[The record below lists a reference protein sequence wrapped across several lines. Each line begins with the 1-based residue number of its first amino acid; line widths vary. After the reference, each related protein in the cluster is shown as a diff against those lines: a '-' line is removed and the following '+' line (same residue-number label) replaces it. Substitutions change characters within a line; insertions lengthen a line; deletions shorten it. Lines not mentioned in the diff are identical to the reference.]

1 MRIAVCDDEKHQTEY
16 LTKLV
21 NAWADE
27 RGLRVTVR
35 GYGGAGEYLFAGE
48 CFDVLLLDIQMD
60 GQSGLELARELR
72 TRDENLLIIFIT
84 AYEDYA
90 REGYEVSAL
99 RYLMKPVDE
108 RQLYAALDNARRRL
122 SKPKKFIIAE
132 ERGEYI
138 RLPQEDIL
146 YAESFD
152 HYIKLMTGRGSYT
165 VRMKASAFDAE
176 AEGFVRCHRS
186 YSVNLKYVRR
196 ITRVGLMLDDGSV
209 IPVSRRLFDKLNSAF
224 VKYYKGEAE

>member
-16 LTKLV
+16 LARLV
-21 NAWADE
+21 NAWASA

-35 GYGGAGEYLFAGE
+35 EYGSAGEYLFAGE

-72 TRDENLLIIFIT
+72 KRDENLLIIFIT

-108 RQLYAALDNARRRL
+108 AQLSAALDKARQQL
-122 SKPKKFIIAE
+122 SKPQKYIIVE

-138 RLPQEDIL
+138 RLPQQDIL

-152 HYIKLMTGRGSYT
+152 HYIELVTERGSYT
-165 VRMKASAFDAE
+165 VRMKAAAFDAE
-176 AEGFVRCHRS
+176 AENFVRCHRS
-186 YSVNLKYVRR
+186 YSVNLKYVRC
-196 ITRVGLMLDDGSV
+196 ITRAGLMLDNAKV
-209 IPVSRRLFDKLNSAF
+209 IPVSRRLFDKLNTAF
-224 VKYYKGEAE
+224 IKYYKGEAE